1 MNGPTKRQ
9 HYVWRNYLAA
19 WTKTNS
25 SNGQIMCLRDKKF
38 FPVSLMKIAQENCFY
53 GVKELSQQERA
64 FIYETM
70 VRNTS
75 GTQRKVNGNWLDL
88 YCAPFDLADELS
100 NLGYSIFGHTNRAKI
115 VNDQNFKNWNIEYIE
130 KIHAKIEEAGVPYIS
145 LLRQDNINFWKNE
158 AARDEFSFFLCNQY
172 FRTKKIRDNII
183 AVLQK
188 AKPKTGRFA
197 DICPENMWIPF
208 SLIFATNVGAHIAQ
222 KYSAILLQADGA
234 HFIVGDQ
241 PVINTHSTYDMA
253 IPPDSMELY
262 YPISPRSALLLTS
275 DCKYSDLQIIKVSAD
290 EVKKYNQLEQRA
302 AKEMIFAKD
311 ISHFAFFSPC
321 N

>member
-115 VNDQNFKNWNIEYIE
+115 VNDQNFKNWNINY
-130 KIHAKIEEAGVPYIS
+130 
-145 LLRQDNINFWKNE
+145 LL
-158 AARDEFSFFLCNQY
+158 
-172 FRTKKIRDNII
+172 
-183 AVLQK
+183 
-188 AKPKTGRFA
+188 
-197 DICPENMWIPF
+197 
-208 SLIFATNVGAHIAQ
+208 
-222 KYSAILLQADGA
+222 A
-234 HFIVGDQ
+234 HFS
-241 PVINTHSTYDMA
+241 PLHFCRM
-253 IPPDSMELY
+253 IPQDYWEE
-262 YPISPRSALLLTS
+262 IGRVLLLNAKFPYVRLSTLKTINKLKATAKWHHLWW
-275 DCKYSDLQIIKVSAD
+275 CHFLQST
-290 EVKKYNQLEQRA
+290 
-302 AKEMIFAKD
+302 
-311 ISHFAFFSPC
+311 
-321 N
+321 